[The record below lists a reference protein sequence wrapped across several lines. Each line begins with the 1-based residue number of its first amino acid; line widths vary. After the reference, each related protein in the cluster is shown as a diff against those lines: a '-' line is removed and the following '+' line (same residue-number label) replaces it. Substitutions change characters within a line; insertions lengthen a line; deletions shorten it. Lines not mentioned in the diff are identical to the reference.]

1 MGLRR
6 RLTVTQQTM
15 KRAFLG
21 VSPRDHRYGIKRTVD
36 KPESPTYREVE
47 EMAKGGALPFKLQST
62 YSYSPLAARGVYL
75 RNALS
80 NI

>member
-1 MGLRR
+1 MTMGLIR

-21 VSPRDHRYGIKRTVD
+21 VFLRDHKEIKRIVD

-47 EMAKGGALPFKLQST
+47 EMAMGGELPKLQST
-62 YSYSPLAARGVYL
+62 YFYSPLAAGGVYL